1 MYQSC
6 ILIHIYF
13 TEDNMRTTLNIEDNL
28 IEKVSKLTGIK
39 EKTTLVKLGLE
50 ALVAMES
57 SKRLAK
63 LGGTEKKLKMI
74 PRRRITGK

>member
-1 MYQSC
+1 M
-6 ILIHIYF
+6 HINF
-13 TEDNMRTTLNIEDNL
+13 SEDNMRTTINIEDSL
-28 IEKVSKLTGIK
+28 IKKVSKLTGIK
-39 EKTTLVKLGLE
+39 EKTTLVELGLE

-74 PRRRITGK
+74 PRRRITEK